1 MINTEQDRNIS
12 IKKVIANMFG
22 QIIAKNSQS
31 KTTRHFSKRVDIMQD
46 NRLEQIPNL
55 INKFEVEVNN
65 EQANKD

>member
-12 IKKVIANMFG
+12 LKKVIANMFG
-22 QIIAKNSQS
+22 QIIAKNPQS
-31 KTTRHFSKRVDIMQD
+31 KTTRYFRKRVDIIQD